1 MEFPD
6 PVISV
11 AIEPKTRAGQEKMG
25 LALAKLSEED
35 PTFNTFTNEETGQ
48 VIIAGMGELHLEII
62 VDRLLREFKVEAN
75 IGAPQVAYKETI
87 AGSAEIDE
95 KYARQSGGR
104 GQYGHVKIRVRKGEP
119 GSGYK
124 FINSVV
130 GGTIPKEYIP
140 SVDQGMQEALTSGML
155 GGYEVVDIEIE
166 LYDGSYHDVDS
177 SEMAFK
183 IAGSMAIK
191 KALLKAGSTLLE
203 PYMKVDVTTP
213 EEYLGD
219 VMGDIN
225 SRRGRLE
232 GLEAEGSA
240 QIIRS
245 QVPLSEMFGYA
256 TDLRSKSQGRANYTM
271 QFDHYEQVPESIALK
286 VLK

>member
-1 MEFPD
+1 
-6 PVISV
+6 
-11 AIEPKTRAGQEKMG
+11 
-25 LALAKLSEED
+25 
-35 PTFNTFTNEETGQ
+35 
-48 VIIAGMGELHLEII
+48 
-62 VDRLLREFKVEAN
+62 
-75 IGAPQVAYKETI
+75 
-87 AGSAEIDE
+87 
-95 KYARQSGGR
+95 
-104 GQYGHVKIRVRKGEP
+104 
-119 GSGYK
+119 
-124 FINSVV
+124 
-130 GGTIPKEYIP
+130 
-140 SVDQGMQEALTSGML
+140 
-155 GGYEVVDIEIE
+155 
-166 LYDGSYHDVDS
+166 
-177 SEMAFK
+177 
-183 IAGSMAIK
+183 
-191 KALLKAGSTLLE
+191 
-203 PYMKVDVTTP
+203 MKVDVTTP